1 MNELDAALL
10 SLLIKDSRL
19 SFADISRQ
27 LGCSRAHARA
37 RVQALLEEGT
47 VEQFTAVV
55 NPEKLGKVTSTFV
68 DLKVKS
74 HVIEAVATELAAQP
88 EVARVC
94 KIKGSLLWCSATFWV
109 HEYIRHQTALFQIH
123 LVPIDF
129 FNVSIAYDLVTKVN
143 KRYTNGRLVQ
153 SSNAS
158 FWCLSN
164 LAA

>member
-19 SFADISRQ
+19 SFADIARQ

-68 DLKVKS
+68 D
-74 HVIEAVATELAAQP
+74 
-88 EVARVC
+88 
-94 KIKGSLLWCSATFWV
+94 F
-109 HEYIRHQTALFQIH
+109 LF
-123 LVPIDF
+123 VE
-129 FNVSIAYDLVTKVN
+129 
-143 KRYTNGRLVQ
+143 
-153 SSNAS
+153 
-158 FWCLSN
+158 
-164 LAA
+164 